1 MRRRDMLRSILRGL
15 PGLALL
21 ASWRGAAAAP
31 ATSRVRPGDAGW
43 PSEADWQRLRDTV
56 GGRLIPVTSPLDA
69 CLSAPETCT
78 AVLRRAP
85 QPLLPPRRARPDP
98 GLGWV
103 DAWTSRPSAFA
114 VAARSADDVAAAVRF
129 ARQHD
134 LRLVVKGGGHA
145 YQGGSSAP
153 DSLLVWTRAMTAIE
167 LHDGFVPHG
176 LQRRR
181 RCPPPASAPARSGAP
196 PTMPSPAPAATSRA
210 AAA

>member
-78 AVLRRAP
+78 AVFDQLRNPYYLRD
-85 QPLLPPRRARPDP
+85 QPGLTQTLGWVEPGRRARAPSPSPP
-98 GLGWV
+98 G
-103 DAWTSRPSAFA
+103 APTTSRP
-114 VAARSADDVAAAVRF
+114 
-129 ARQHD
+129 
-134 LRLVVKGGGHA
+134 
-145 YQGGSSAP
+145 
-153 DSLLVWTRAMTAIE
+153 
-167 LHDGFVPHG
+167 
-176 LQRRR
+176 
-181 RCPPPASAPARSGAP
+181 RCASPASTTCAWW
-196 PTMPSPAPAATSRA
+196 
-210 AAA
+210 